1 MCESCDV
8 NMSENLIS
16 QSELARRL
24 NRPYPQIAKAVQS
37 GRILP
42 HATICRGRLRL
53 FDLDRLDEI
62 EAALELETVAQRI
75 ANPVEFEC

>member
-1 MCESCDV
+1 
-8 NMSENLIS
+8 MSTLSEQHLIS

-53 FDLDRLDEI
+53 FDLAALEEI
-62 EAALELETVAQRI
+62 EAALQLETVSHRI
-75 ANPVEFEC
+75 ANPVQFEV